1 MDVGEILIP
10 ITLFL
15 VIGII
20 VFYFFRYRFLERQS
34 IIEKGLGGEEL
45 KTMLGRR
52 ERSESDGTNM
62 AKWGIIAIAIGLAIL
77 IGTQFEDEVTFGLV
91 FLLPGIGLLIFY
103 QFFSKNKNDSKE

>member
-1 MDVGEILIP
+1 MQAGEVIIP
-10 ITLFL
+10 VTLFF

-45 KTMLGRR
+45 KAMLGRR
-52 ERSESDGTNM
+52 ERRQSDGTNL

-77 IGTQFEDEVTFGLV
+77 IGSNLV
-91 FLLPGIGLLIFY
+91 RW
-103 QFFSKNKNDSKE
+103 